1 MSSQARPTVRVALGA
16 RLHAGFLNL
25 SLERERLYGGVG
37 LGLDR
42 PRTVLTARP
51 APDVACAHDRA
62 RAYAEQAV
70 SLLEVPGVALTVES
84 TLPAHVGLGSGTRLA
99 LTVLAAVAV
108 ANDVDPDPHLRD
120 LSPALGRGGRSGVG
134 VATAEAPGFVVDA
147 GHPAAAFTEQA
158 PAQGEWTV
166 PPVAVRRSVP
176 ADWRFVVAVPDA
188 PAGRSGAAEDE
199 AMRAAVEAAEPAV
212 ADRVAGHVTGA
223 ILPGLATGDHEL
235 FGRGLAGV
243 GRANGA
249 WYERLQGGT
258 FRPPAGQLVE
268 ALRETPATG
277 VGQSS
282 WGPAVWAVTDASD
295 AETVAAAAR
304 QALADLET
312 GETDEDGGVVHV
324 ARAATA
330 GLSVERS

>member
-42 PRTVLTARP
+42 PRTVVTARP
-51 APDVACAHDRA
+51 ATEVACAHDRA
-62 RAYAEQAV
+62 RTYAEQAV
-70 SLLEVPGVALTVES
+70 ERLEVPGAALTVES
-84 TLPAHVGLGSGTRLA
+84 ALPAHVGLGSGTRLA
-99 LTVLAAVAV
+99 LTVLAAVAA
-108 ANDVDPDPHLRD
+108 ANDVDPEPRLRA
-120 LSPALGRGGRSGVG
+120 LAPALGRGGRSGVG
-134 VATAEAPGFVVDA
+134 VATAEAAGFVVDA
-147 GHPAAAFTEQA
+147 GHPAAAFTEAA
-158 PAQGEWTV
+158 PARGEWTV

-176 ADWRFVVAVPDA
+176 EDWRFVVAVPDA

-199 AMRAAVEAAEPAV
+199 AMRAAVEAADPAV

-223 ILPGLATGDHEL
+223 VLPGLATGDHAL

-249 WYERLQGGT
+249 WYEALQGGT
-258 FRPPAGQLVE
+258 FRPPAGELVA

-282 WGPAVWAVTDASD
+282 WGPAVWAVTDAED
-295 AETVAAAAR
+295 AESVARAAR
-304 QALADLET
+304 RALATLEA
-312 GETDEDGGVVHV
+312 DGDAAGGDVHV
-324 ARAATA
+324 ARPATA
-330 GLSVERS
+330 GLTVERS